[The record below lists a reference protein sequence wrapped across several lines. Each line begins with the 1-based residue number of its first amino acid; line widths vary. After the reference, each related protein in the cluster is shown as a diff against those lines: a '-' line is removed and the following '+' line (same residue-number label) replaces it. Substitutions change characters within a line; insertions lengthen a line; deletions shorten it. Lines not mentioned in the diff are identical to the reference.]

1 MDLMKLR
8 RSVGVL
14 TLSLLWLLVPVVAVS
29 GWAAGSYPMIGAAM
43 ALGIALIASG
53 VAAFGA
59 GAPMAQI
66 TSAAAVVCSI
76 SVLVWVA
83 PPALRIDMHM
93 AYFAALA
100 LLAGF
105 CDRRPIIV
113 ATVVTAVHH
122 LALDLLLPLA
132 VFPDAEGGL
141 LRVAVHAVIL
151 LLEAGALLLV
161 VTGIQRSAMAA
172 VEEARTLAQQAR
184 DAEQAAVL
192 AKRQTDLEAVA
203 RSGRQASVGRLE
215 ANLAKVAAEVAA
227 SAGTLSGTA
236 RQLAGLVQDASD
248 AAGSASEASQSA
260 GTQAQTVAAAIEQ
273 LAASIEEITRQVAHA
288 TSIAEQAVRQAQE
301 TDVTV
306 GGLAAGAERIGDVVR
321 LISEIAA
328 QTNLLA
334 LNATI
339 EAARA
344 GEAGRGFAVVAG
356 EVKSLAAQTA
366 RATEEIGQQIAGIRA
381 TTKQVVTAV
390 RGFGGV
396 VTEIEKVAGAIA
408 DAVDG
413 QRNAAQESAAAAA
426 GIAGRSADAS
436 VAVDR
441 ATTAFAHAAE
451 VLALLE
457 QTSAKLG
464 GSGNSLR
471 ALLAASL
478 AELVAA

>member
-1 MDLMKLR
+1 
-8 RSVGVL
+8 
-14 TLSLLWLLVPVVAVS
+14 
-29 GWAAGSYPMIGAAM
+29 
-43 ALGIALIASG
+43 
-53 VAAFGA
+53 
-59 GAPMAQI
+59 
-66 TSAAAVVCSI
+66 
-76 SVLVWVA
+76 
-83 PPALRIDMHM
+83 
-93 AYFAALA
+93 
-100 LLAGF
+100 
-105 CDRRPIIV
+105 
-113 ATVVTAVHH
+113 
-122 LALDLLLPLA
+122 
-132 VFPDAEGGL
+132 
-141 LRVAVHAVIL
+141 
-151 LLEAGALLLV
+151 
-161 VTGIQRSAMAA
+161 
-172 VEEARTLAQQAR
+172 
-184 DAEQAAVL
+184 
-192 AKRQTDLEAVA
+192 
-203 RSGRQASVGRLE
+203 
-215 ANLAKVAAEVAA
+215 
-227 SAGTLSGTA
+227 
-236 RQLAGLVQDASD
+236 LAGLVQDASD